1 MKSLKAAILAMLS
14 QPMGEL
20 RIKIRDLKL
29 TRVEPDSY

>member
-1 MKSLKAAILAMLS
+1 MKPLKAAILAMRS
-14 QPMGEL
+14 QLMDEL